1 MEPRMFSGDEKAKI
15 KKLFAEGIQV
25 MSEVNALNE
34 GLSETIKAIA
44 EELDMKPGVLK
55 KALRIAYKN
64 EFFFYNSDDKKCRVI
79 HFGNSFKQIQ
89 KKNGIF
95 LIFQKTLI

>member
-1 MEPRMFSGDEKAKI
+1 MEPRMFSGDEKLKI

-25 MSEVNALNE
+25 MGEVNALNE
-34 GLSETIKAIA
+34 GLTETVKAIA

-64 EFFFYNSDDKKCRVI
+64 KFADEQDALTEVEEVLQVAG
-79 HFGNSFKQIQ
+79 H
-89 KKNGIF
+89 
-95 LIFQKTLI
+95 L

>member
-1 MEPRMFSGDEKAKI
+1 MEPRMFSGDEKLKI

-25 MSEVNALNE
+25 MGEVNALNE
-34 GLSETIKAIA
+34 GLTETIKAIA

-64 EFFFYNSDDKKCRVI
+64 KFADEQDALTEVEEVLQVAG
-79 HFGNSFKQIQ
+79 H
-89 KKNGIF
+89 
-95 LIFQKTLI
+95 L

>member
-1 MEPRMFSGDEKAKI
+1 MDPRMFSGDEKAKI
-15 KKLFAEGIQV
+15 KKLFTEGIQV

-55 KALRIAYKN
+55 KALRIAFKN
-64 EFFFYNSDDKKCRVI
+64 EFEKEQTAFTEVEEVLEVAGHR
-79 HFGNSFKQIQ
+79 
-89 KKNGIF
+89 
-95 LIFQKTLI
+95 

>member
-25 MSEVNALNE
+25 MGEVNALNE
-34 GLSETIKAIA
+34 GLNETIKAIA
-44 EELDMKPGVLK
+44 EELDMKPGTLK

-64 EFFFYNSDDKKCRVI
+64 EFAKEQDAFTEVEEVLEIAGHR
-79 HFGNSFKQIQ
+79 
-89 KKNGIF
+89 
-95 LIFQKTLI
+95 

>member
-64 EFFFYNSDDKKCRVI
+64 EFEKEQTAFTEVEEVLEVAGHR
-79 HFGNSFKQIQ
+79 
-89 KKNGIF
+89 
-95 LIFQKTLI
+95 

>member
-1 MEPRMFSGDEKAKI
+1 MEPRMFSGDEKLKI

-25 MSEVNALNE
+25 MSEVNALSE
-34 GLSETIKAIA
+34 GLSETVKAIA

-64 EFFFYNSDDKKCRVI
+64 EFAKEQDAFTEVEEVLQVAG
-79 HFGNSFKQIQ
+79 H
-89 KKNGIF
+89 
-95 LIFQKTLI
+95 L

>member
-1 MEPRMFSGDEKAKI
+1 MPQRMFSGDEKAKI

-34 GLSETIKAIA
+34 GLTETIKAIA
-44 EELDMKPGVLK
+44 EELDMKPSVLK

-64 EFFFYNSDDKKCRVI
+64 EFEKEQSAFTEVEEVLEVAGHR
-79 HFGNSFKQIQ
+79 
-89 KKNGIF
+89 
-95 LIFQKTLI
+95 

>member
-25 MSEVNALNE
+25 MSEVNPLHE
-34 GLSETIKAIA
+34 GLSQTIKAIA

-64 EFFFYNSDDKKCRVI
+64 EFAKEQDVFTEVEEVLQVAG
-79 HFGNSFKQIQ
+79 H
-89 KKNGIF
+89 
-95 LIFQKTLI
+95 L

>member
-1 MEPRMFSGDEKAKI
+1 MEPRMFSGDEKLKI
-15 KKLFAEGIQV
+15 KKLFVEGIQV
-25 MSEVNALNE
+25 MGEVNALSE

-64 EFFFYNSDDKKCRVI
+64 EYAKEQD
-79 HFGNSFKQIQ
+79 SFTEVKEVLQVA
-89 KKNGIF
+89 GH
-95 LIFQKTLI
+95 L

>member
-15 KKLFAEGIQV
+15 KKLFAEGMQV
-25 MSEVNALNE
+25 MGEVNALNE
-34 GLSETIKAIA
+34 GLTDTIKSIA

-64 EFFFYNSDDKKCRVI
+64 KFADEQDALTEVEEVLQVAG
-79 HFGNSFKQIQ
+79 H
-89 KKNGIF
+89 
-95 LIFQKTLI
+95 L